1 LKDIQNKLQEIS
13 MPRPTTKNRL
23 LETIQIERSALEGF
37 LAELTAAQMTQPG
50 IVGEWSVKDVL
61 AHLIEWEHMVLSWYS
76 AGLQGKV
83 PVTPAEGFNWAQL
96 PQLNRQ
102 IYEKHR
108 DRALADIQKEFK
120 SSFKKMLSTIRS
132 LSEEDLFTRGRFAWT
147 KNNTLGAY
155 FISST
160 SSHYHWARTTM
171 KKGLKAGKV
180 K

>member
-1 LKDIQNKLQEIS
+1 
-13 MPRPTTKNRL
+13 MPRPTTKNQL
-23 LETIQIERSALEGF
+23 LETIEIERKALEKF
-37 LAELTAAQMTQPG
+37 LTELSPAQMIQPG
-50 IVGEWSVKDVL
+50 VVGEWSVKDVL
-61 AHLIEWEHMVLSWYS
+61 AHLIEWEHMVLSWHS

-96 PQLNRQ
+96 PQLNQQ
-102 IYEKHR
+102 IYEKYR
-108 DRALADIQKEFK
+108 TRALAEIQKEFK
-120 SSFKKMLSTIRS
+120 SSYKKMLSSIQG

-171 KKGLKAGKV
+171 KKGLNAGKL